1 MVEDEI
7 KIIEHLDCEIKELE
21 EEIKIE
27 KIKNQLLELNIVKKE
42 LFLKR
47 LELQQHE
54 WLDKN
59 LIIIKI

>member
-54 WLDKN
+54 
-59 LIIIKI
+59 

>member
-21 EEIKIE
+21 EAIKIE

-42 LFLKR
+42 LFLQK

-54 WLDKN
+54 
-59 LIIIKI
+59 